1 MCTASPRAILHGAIL
16 LGTFLLG
23 TFLLGTFLLGTLFFS
38 ADANAQG
45 PVPHGGG
52 RQAINAIQGI
62 SANQGMAGN
71 MPSVA
76 ELAQR
81 MMASYDANGSG
92 ELDQAELQ
100 NALSGLRQMMMQ
112 NQQGLVG
119 RNVASNQNAQAIQNG
134 VLNNQRGLNARQ
146 QKSPFAPRK

>member
-1 MCTASPRAILHGAIL
+1 MCTASLRAILHGEIL
-16 LGTFLLG
+16 LGTFLI
-23 TFLLGTFLLGTLFFS
+23 GTLLFS
-38 ADANAQG
+38 ADAKAQG
-45 PVPHGGG
+45 PAPHGGG

-62 SANQGMAGN
+62 NANQGMAGN